1 MQNKQVNS
9 SVGEG
14 LGDLA
19 ESGALFLAGNLDFF
33 PTLILLMR
41 KQTWKQKSQG
51 GRGLS
56 GLESGRRVRPR
67 AGSSVGAQPGLR
79 VQEEMPGSR

>member
-1 MQNKQVNS
+1 MQNKQINS

-14 LGDLA
+14 LRDLA
-19 ESGALFLAGNLDFF
+19 GSGALFLAGNLDFF

-41 KQTWKQKSQG
+41 KLRPEAEVRG

-56 GLESGRRVRPR
+56 GWS
-67 AGSSVGAQPGLR
+67 
-79 VQEEMPGSR
+79 QEGG